1 MGWVTTALLLVALTG
16 VCVFSKKE
24 LDPSEILLNSLPPKQ
39 VSCILLRKHLSIAY
53 RTKCT
58 KLERN
63 LKYMYLLLTV
73 IMPICFTIMEM
84 YSVITIYLKHQTYKV
99 FERAV

>member
-1 MGWVTTALLLVALTG
+1 MRWVTTALVLVALTG

-39 VSCILLRKHLSIAY
+39 VSCILLRKHLSIAN

-63 LKYMYLLLTV
+63 LKYISSFNSNNAYMFYN
-73 IMPICFTIMEM
+73 
-84 YSVITIYLKHQTYKV
+84 HGDV
-99 FERAV
+99 FCNNNLS